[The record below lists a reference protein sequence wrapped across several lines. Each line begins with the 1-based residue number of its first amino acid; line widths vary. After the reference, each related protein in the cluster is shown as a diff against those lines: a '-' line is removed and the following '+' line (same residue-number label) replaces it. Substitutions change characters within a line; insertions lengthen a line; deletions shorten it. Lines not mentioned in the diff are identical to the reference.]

1 MKVLFK
7 IIVTLTAML
16 ACIYASAEGV
26 SEQKAAETAAA
37 FFSKTDA
44 KRVSGLKAVG
54 EKKSAGETP
63 AYRAYNRD
71 GGGFVVIAGDDSV
84 EPVLAYS
91 LDGTFPAED
100 EMPANMAW
108 WFGMISG
115 QIKSIPSGTK
125 ASAEVQSRWESPAAT
140 SKKAA
145 SSLLYDTALWGQ
157 RTPFN
162 NKCPESGNTR
172 CVTGC
177 VATAG
182 AIIAHYY
189 RWPDRGVGTIPA
201 RENSNSGAYYPEHTL
216 GYDYDWDNMLTEY
229 GKNYSDAQA
238 DAVATL
244 MYDMGTLAKMQYG
257 TSGSSAYSS
266 DLLVGMKE
274 HMKFNKAAYQANRS
288 SYTDAQWIAMIK
300 QTLSDNGP
308 TVYGGSDVNGAGG
321 HAFVVDGY
329 DENDRLHFN
338 WGWKG
343 DGNCYCYVT
352 ALIPDGEDYNFANGQ
367 DVIINL
373 TPDRDGTTQ
382 DLDLLA
388 FSKDDRYS
396 GITTTATS
404 FSQNASFTCRVGW
417 IFSMTGDFSGNFYMA
432 LYDKNG
438 NFKQDVSSAIN
449 RSIQANRMIG
459 FNASCRITTTIDPG
473 DRIMLRYVGQHNS
486 GIVDIGEDCNTYIIV
501 KEDTGEDPTAG
512 YTAAQIAATTSL
524 SYAKNTGVMT
534 ITLQYPANWSVKNS
548 SGTTVASGV
557 ATNGGAVTINT
568 SQYAV
573 GKYTISIGSATD
585 PFIFTFTK

>member
-1 MKVLFK
+1 MRVLLRIF
-7 IIVTLTAML
+7 VTMAVML
-16 ACIYASAEGV
+16 SYLYTSAEGV

-54 EKKSAGETP
+54 EKKAAGETP

-91 LDGTFPAED
+91 LEGTFPSEAD
-100 EMPANMAW
+100 MPANMAW
-108 WFGMISG
+108 WFGHIAE
-115 QIKSIPSGTK
+115 QIKSIPAGTK

-145 SSLLYDTALWGQ
+145 SSVLYDTALWGQ
-157 RTPFN
+157 SAPFN

-182 AIIAHYY
+182 AIIARYY

-201 RENSNSGAYYPEHTL
+201 RDNSNSGAYYPEHDL
-216 GYDYDWDNMLTEY
+216 GYDYDWDNMPLQY
-229 GKNYSDAQA
+229 GRNYTDSQA
-238 DAVATL
+238 DAVSTL

-257 TSGSSAYSS
+257 TGGSSAYSS
-266 DLLVGMKE
+266 YLLAGMKQY
-274 HMKFNKAAYQANRS
+274 MKYNKKAYQASRT
-288 SYTDAQWIAMIK
+288 SYNDDQWIAMVK

-321 HAFVVDGY
+321 HSFVVDGY
-329 DENDRLHFN
+329 DENDRFHFN

-343 DGNCYCYVT
+343 EGNCYCYVT
-352 ALIPDGEDYNFANGQ
+352 ALIPDGEDYNFANSQ

-373 TPDRDGTTQ
+373 TPDRDGTSQ
-382 DLDLLA
+382 DLDMLA

-396 GITTTATS
+396 GLTTTATS
-404 FSQNASFTCRVGW
+404 FSQNVSFSCKVGW
-417 IFSMTGDFSGNFYMA
+417 LGSMTGDFSGKFYLA
-432 LYDKNG
+432 LYNKYG
-438 NFKQDVSSAIN
+438 NFKQDVSSAYDKSFPVN
-449 RSIQANRMIG
+449 KMIA
-459 FNASCRITTTIDPG
+459 FTLSCRITTTIEPG
-473 DRIMLRYVGQHNS
+473 DRIMLRYEGQNSS
-486 GIVDIGEDCNTYIIV
+486 GIVDIGEGCSTFLIV
-501 KEDTGEDPTAG
+501 MEDTGDDPTAG
-512 YTAAQIAATTSL
+512 YSAAQIAASTSL
-524 SYAKNTGVMT
+524 SYAKNTGVIT

-557 ATNGGAVTINT
+557 AANAGTVTINT
-568 SQYAV
+568 SQYPV

-585 PFIFTFTK
+585 PFTFTFTK